1 LKPAFSIVFFTVSS
15 GAGLGLLALVAL
27 GDLFAQGALPRQ
39 VEWRSALLG
48 ILLLA
53 AGLASS
59 VAHLAKPQN
68 AWRAFARFRTSWL
81 SREAVFAA
89 ALFPVSLVYAGLVA
103 AHESG
108 GWRSF
113 FALATCLFAW
123 AALFSTAMI
132 YASLKAIRQ
141 WRTPWTPVNYL
152 LLGHW
157 SGALLLAATVS
168 AYAAPT
174 RSVFTLALVVGI
186 AALAAKLAYWIS
198 IGERASSTKNAPTL
212 ERAIGVDQGVHG
224 PGPMTVAR
232 ARLLDVGHSHGT
244 FLTDEFGFALARRH
258 ATVLRGVALTL
269 GFGLPLIW
277 LIAGTARWQ
286 VGVAAAACGIIGLL
300 AERWLFFAE
309 ARHTVR
315 LYHGDPRT

>member
-15 GAGLGLLALVAL
+15 GAGLGLLALITLA
-27 GDLFAQGALPRQ
+27 DLFAPGTLTAQI
-39 VEWRSALLG
+39 EWRGALLG
-48 ILLLA
+48 LVLVAL
-53 AGLASS
+53 GLASS
-59 VAHLAKPQN
+59 VLHLANPKN
-68 AWRAFARFRTSWL
+68 AWRSFTRFRTSWL

-89 ALFPVSLVYAGLVA
+89 ALFPIAAVYIGFVARHAG
-103 AHESG
+103 G
-108 GWRSF
+108 GWHGF
-113 FALATCLFAW
+113 FALVIFLLAW
-123 AALFSTAMI
+123 AVLFSTAMI
-132 YASLKAIRQ
+132 YASLKPIRQ

-168 AYAAPT
+168 AYGTPA
-174 RSVFTLALVVGI
+174 RSLLVLTLGI
-186 AALAAKLAYWIS
+186 GLAALIAKLAYWYSIS
-198 IGERASSTKNAPTL
+198 ERAASAKNAPTL
-212 ERAIGVDQGVHG
+212 ERAIGVEQGVHG
-224 PGPMTVAR
+224 PGMTVAR

-244 FLTDEFGFALARRH
+244 FLTEEFGFVLARRY
-258 ATVLRGVALTL
+258 ATLLRGAALAL

-277 LIAGTARWQ
+277 LLTGPARWQ
-286 VGVAAAACGIIGLL
+286 VGLAAAACGIIGLL